1 MADKKNE
8 VNLEQPEK
16 KSPISKIKTKNIILI
31 ACGIAAILII
41 ALFRMSANQKKMM
54 EQQEKVAEEPQESGE
69 IRNTNNSSFDIVDY
83 TKTSK
88 EDENE
93 EQQNLTYFNENN
105 EKTPEEDTKE
115 PEVNVEEEIKKNE
128 KREAYYE
135 TLLSDELSARS
146 AIIEFGTESKQSNE
160 KSQGELPVINMPTDL
175 SKTQMSGISDDINK
189 QPEKKAFL
197 NDEKARKN
205 YNEDIIHQPISKYE
219 IKAGGIIP
227 GVLLTGINSDLP
239 GSMTALVREDVYD
252 TVTGRYLLI
261 PKGTRVIG
269 KYSSSIS
276 FGQSRILV
284 IWQRIIFPNGSSIN
298 LENFEGADMS
308 GYAGLVGDVDNHT
321 LKLFQGVILSSI
333 LGAAAGIVDDNGNSN
348 NNNSW
353 KNNAGRGAGEEIV
366 TIGETIAGR
375 LLSVQPTIKI
385 APGSRFNIMVN
396 SDLVLEP
403 YKE

>member
-1 MADKKNE
+1 MADNRNE
-8 VNLEQPEK
+8 INLENSEK
-16 KSPISKIKTKNIILI
+16 KKPISKIKTKNIILI
-31 ACGIAAILII
+31 ACGIVAVLIV

-54 EQQEKVAEEPQESGE
+54 EQEKVVEKTQENNEVES
-69 IRNTNNSSFDIVDY
+69 TNLGFDVVDY
-83 TKTSK
+83 SKTVK
-88 EDENE
+88 EEDDNESE
-93 EQQNLTYFNENN
+93 EQQLTYFNE
-105 EKTPEEDTKE
+105 KAPEEEIEE
-115 PEVNVEEEIKKNE
+115 PRVNVEEEIKKNE

>member
-1 MADKKNE
+1 MADNRNE
-8 VNLEQPEK
+8 INLENSEK
-16 KSPISKIKTKNIILI
+16 KKPISKIRTKNIILI
-31 ACGIAAILII
+31 ACGIAAILMV

-54 EQQEKVAEEPQESGE
+54 EQEKVVEKPQENNE
-69 IRNTNNSSFDIVDY
+69 VETTNLGFDVVDY
-83 TKTSK
+83 SKTVK
-88 EDENE
+88 EEDDNESE
-93 EQQNLTYFNENN
+93 EQQLTYFNE
-105 EKTPEEDTKE
+105 KAPEEEIEE
-115 PEVNVEEEIKKNE
+115 PRVNVEEEIKKNE

>member
-1 MADKKNE
+1 
-8 VNLEQPEK
+8 
-16 KSPISKIKTKNIILI
+16 
-31 ACGIAAILII
+31 
-41 ALFRMSANQKKMM
+41 
-54 EQQEKVAEEPQESGE
+54 
-69 IRNTNNSSFDIVDY
+69 
-83 TKTSK
+83 
-88 EDENE
+88 
-93 EQQNLTYFNENN
+93 
-105 EKTPEEDTKE
+105 
-115 PEVNVEEEIKKNE
+115 
-128 KREAYYE
+128 
-135 TLLSDELSARS
+135 
-146 AIIEFGTESKQSNE
+146 
-160 KSQGELPVINMPTDL
+160 
-175 SKTQMSGISDDINK
+175 
-189 QPEKKAFL
+189 
-197 NDEKARKN
+197 
-205 YNEDIIHQPISKYE
+205 
-219 IKAGGIIP
+219 
-227 GVLLTGINSDLP
+227 
-239 GSMTALVREDVYD
+239 MTALVREDVYD

-269 KYSSSIS
+269 KYSSSVS